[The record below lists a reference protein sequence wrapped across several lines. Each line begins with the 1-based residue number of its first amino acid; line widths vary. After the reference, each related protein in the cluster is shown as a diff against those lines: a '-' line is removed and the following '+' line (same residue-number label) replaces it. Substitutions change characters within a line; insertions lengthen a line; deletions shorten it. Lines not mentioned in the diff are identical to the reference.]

1 MTGDPGKGIAMQRY
15 LQRFGI
21 LQIARTG
28 KVALCRELRE
38 ENIRNATR
46 QAFLSQDEPSFST
59 LDEGVDTRENER
71 EESMDSGALGIYAA
85 NPKGDWLSI
94 FESDFAEEVMDEGMQ
109 PGLTPHTVSILVDNM
124 AGVLDRVTGVVAR
137 RGYNVQSL
145 AVGPGEKRGVSRI
158 TMVIPGTE
166 KSVTALL
173 RQLRKLVSV
182 LDATDLT
189 GTAFVERELCL
200 IKVMAD
206 RSQRSEIIELANV
219 FRAKVSDISRETLV
233 LEMVGDGDK
242 TKAMLQMLGEYGI
255 VEVARTGRVALARE
269 SGIDSRLLNQ
279 LEMDTFF

>member
-1 MTGDPGKGIAMQRY
+1 M
-15 LQRFGI
+15 
-21 LQIARTG
+21 
-28 KVALCRELRE
+28 
-38 ENIRNATR
+38 
-46 QAFLSQDEPSFST
+46 
-59 LDEGVDTRENER
+59 
-71 EESMDSGALGIYAA
+71 
-85 NPKGDWLSI
+85 
-94 FESDFAEEVMDEGMQ
+94 
-109 PGLTPHTVSILVDNM
+109 
-124 AGVLDRVTGVVAR
+124 
-137 RGYNVQSL
+137 
-145 AVGPGEKRGVSRI
+145 SRI